1 MEYEDLKKVLKDFL
15 MNTYDIRPSLAE
27 STIAVMFVAGVNY
40 ISEKE
45 QVVRGMEVQNED
57 ERLLN

>member
-1 MEYEDLKKVLKDFL
+1 MMEYEDLKKVLKDFL

-27 STIAVMFVAGVNY
+27 STVAVMFVAGVNY

-45 QVVRGMEVQNED
+45 QEEKNV
-57 ERLLN
+57 